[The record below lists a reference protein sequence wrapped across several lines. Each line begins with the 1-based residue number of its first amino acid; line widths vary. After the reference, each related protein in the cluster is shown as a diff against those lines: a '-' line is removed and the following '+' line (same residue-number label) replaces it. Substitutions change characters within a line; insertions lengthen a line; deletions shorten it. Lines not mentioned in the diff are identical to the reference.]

1 MLYQCNLGI
10 RDFYTYTDAMLNN
23 SLFYYYMRDHGLQV
37 YKEESTRDIICLKF
51 DFGSKSY
58 KEERKRVERLF
69 NTAKTDEERE
79 NIRQI
84 LEKVDKNREKYV
96 ALSREQI
103 RTKFYEEG
111 VDVVYQ
117 YRDKQGN
124 VEYADKIHYVML
136 FRTPAKAKLGEV
148 MFINANL
155 YETAHN
161 WLTMGIK
168 LPEKGAKIVEMSA
181 YAPLT
186 TSTIVGT
193 LQIPVENILIL
204 EDADSFFK
212 TVAEVVK
219 AQDYTKNSG
228 EKSKRCIVE
237 HGEVEVK
244 NTIWDGQAL
253 IDVGSLPDWV
263 NGMCLLRNHM
273 FKACAFKTR
282 IQQFFRDY
290 AAEHGIDYDTWQL
303 TDMFGVKHFT
313 NKLEIVTTQ
322 NAIKWKK
329 FIPQMGGTPLKA
341 YEFWCEKIR
350 ADGCQWGV
358 VKTDHPSKI
367 GRNQQMSYQMVN
379 TLPLTKEEI
388 GEVARTS
395 IEYVENLKRDPDA
408 FEIFLRQN
416 ANEVNHY
423 LMMADLY
430 AHNKEFAKSRW
441 FLNEKK
447 KVINSFVFKLRN
459 GKIFVEG
466 DNLTLCGNPYALLL
480 HAVGQDWQKDPTL
493 VYEEGTIQCYTTRF
507 EDGQYLLGIRNPQN
521 SPNNIVYLHNV
532 KHPLMQRYFEFS
544 QNIMALNNIETDV
557 QSRLNGA
564 DYDSDF
570 CFTTN
575 HPQLVKAARICYE
588 QYPTIVNDLQESGL
602 TYNNEPAEYARMD
615 NQLAHSQLGIGWSS
629 NLAQL
634 AMSYYWSQKA
644 KENPS
649 DSLLEQYYHIFIQL
663 SVLAQVQIDSSKR
676 AYQVSCLAEID
687 RIVQEPCMVKQITY
701 RDGSGKLRKK
711 KKDFPLFMKYT
722 RSIPMARNGEL
733 IPYELVKSDKDKL
746 RDRIDTSLTCPMN
759 WLQEHLNKIQGVRT
773 NDWIPTE
780 DFFIK
785 VDGRA
790 DWRTTNKVLDIIKE
804 YSASMKRDLIQEYGD
819 PYQTVVK
826 ISKDMEIAVEKLK
839 SLRFKNQKVI
849 NRLIETALDLQ
860 GSNDKVHTSL
870 QRKNAKYSRQILNC
884 LYRMDK
890 DRFLSNFVCPSG

>member
-10 RDFYTYTDAMLNN
+10 RDYFTYTDAMLNN

-58 KEERKRVERLF
+58 KQERKRVEKLY
-69 NTAKTDEERE
+69 NNAKNDEQRE

-84 LEKVDKNREKYV
+84 LEKVDRNADKYV
-96 ALSREQI
+96 KMSREQI

-111 VDVVYQ
+111 VDVVYE

-168 LPEKGAKIVEMSA
+168 MPDEGAKIVEMSA

-186 TSTIVGT
+186 TSTIVGV
-193 LQIPVENILIL
+193 LPMPVENVLIL
-204 EDADSFFK
+204 EDKDSFFK

-219 AQDYTKNSG
+219 AEEYTRNNG
-228 EKSKRCIVE
+228 EKAKKCVVQHS
-237 HGEVEVK
+237 EVEVK
-244 NTIWDGQAL
+244 NTLWDGMAL
-253 IDVGSLPDWV
+253 IETTSLPLWV

-273 FKACAFKTR
+273 FKACAFRTR
-282 IQQFFRDY
+282 LQNFFKDY
-290 AAEHGIDYDTWQL
+290 AAENGIDYESWEL
-303 TDMFGVKHFT
+303 ADMFGHVHRVKDI
-313 NKLEIVTTQ
+313 EMVTTD
-322 NAIKWKK
+322 NAVKWKK
-329 FIPQMGGTPLKA
+329 FKNEMGGTLQKA

-350 ADGCQWGV
+350 EDGCHWGI

-367 GRNQQMSYQMVN
+367 GRYQQMSYQMVN

-395 IEYVENLKRDPDA
+395 IEYVQSLKRDPDE
-408 FEIFLRQN
+408 FEKFLRQN

-447 KVINSFVFKLRN
+447 KVINAFVFKLRN

-480 HAVGQDWQKDPTL
+480 HSVGEDWRKDPTL
-493 VYEEGTIQCYTTRF
+493 VYEEGTVQCYTPRF
-507 EDGQYLLGIRNPQN
+507 DDGEYLLGIRNPQN
-521 SPNNIVYLHNV
+521 SPNNIVYLHNI
-532 KHPLMQRYFEFS
+532 KHPLMQKYFEFS

-575 HPQLVKAARICYE
+575 HPQLVKAAKICYE
-588 QYPTIVNDLQESGL
+588 EYPTIVNDLQESGL
-602 TYNNEPAEYARMD
+602 TYDNEPAEYARMD

-634 AMSYYWSQKA
+634 AMSYYWSEKA
-644 KENPS
+644 KDNPS
-649 DSLLEQYYHIFIQL
+649 ESLLKQYYHIFIQL

-676 AYQVSCLAEID
+676 AYQVSCLEEID
-687 RIVQEPCMVKQITY
+687 RIVQQPCMVKQITY
-701 RDGSGKLRKK
+701 RDDLGKLHKK
-711 KKDFPLFMKYT
+711 KRDFPLFMKYT
-722 RSIPMARNGEL
+722 RDVPRARNGEE
-733 IPYELVKSDKDKL
+733 IPYDIVKECKNKL
-746 RDRIDTSLTCPMN
+746 RDRIDPSFVCPMN
-759 WLQEHLNKIQGVRT
+759 WLQDYLNKIQGIRT

-780 DFFIK
+780 DFFVK
-785 VDGRA
+785 VQGRA
-790 DWRTTNKVLDIIKE
+790 DWRSTNKVLEVIKD
-804 YSASMKRDLIQEYGD
+804 YSAAIKRDLVQQWGD
-819 PYQTVVK
+819 PTSALFK
-826 ISKDMEIAVEKLK
+826 MGRDMEIAVEKLK
-839 SLRFKNQKVI
+839 SLRFKNEKVI
-849 NRLIETALDLQ
+849 NRMIETALDLE
-860 GSNDKVHTSL
+860 SSRDKVHKSL

-884 LYRMDK
+884 LYRMDSE
-890 DRFLSNFVCPSG
+890 RFLQNFVRGNS